1 MNFKYS
7 STLFIC
13 LILAVYLSLS
23 SAKSIEKKTI
33 NTFGSRFVDLTGL
46 SDWFNANII
55 KPVNDATSNAL
66 DALNNNQIF
75 MDFVYKPITSA
86 ASWTSDKLAQGYNW
100 AITSII
106 NKNETTH
113 EIDPCEYD
121 CFKR

>member
-13 LILAVYLSLS
+13 LILAVYSSLS

-100 AITSII
+100 A
-106 NKNETTH
+106 N
-113 EIDPCEYD
+113 
-121 CFKR
+121 